1 MKINCELQA
10 FNMHNEINKLLRDED
25 SQVSF
30 KKKLHI
36 ESSYALISSLSSMK
50 QHTFKVMYALSAKQT
65 Q

>member
-1 MKINCELQA
+1 MY
-10 FNMHNEINKLLRDED
+10 NEINKLLRDED